1 MEDPYKKDMFFVF
14 VLVQSIFY
22 PPLYSTQSLRRS
34 VICLSAGE
42 AKARL
47 LPLRKANRP
56 SFGGGGDDHGP
67 LTLLGPAP
75 STNQHCRE
83 CLCALTKHKYLFSIE
98 GLQGHGK

>member
-1 MEDPYKKDMFFVF
+1 MCESSGDGLEAPPPDELWSVGFCKGRVRHRSCGGPYKKDMFFVF

-22 PPLYSTQSLRRS
+22 PPMYSTQSLRRS

-56 SFGGGGDDHGP
+56 SFGGGGTTGP
-67 LTLLGPAP
+67 
-75 STNQHCRE
+75 
-83 CLCALTKHKYLFSIE
+83 
-98 GLQGHGK
+98 